1 MFTSSNV
8 RNTTMPN
15 QNAVETLQNSTSA
28 RLMSGKRILL
38 VEDERPIREM
48 VTFALSQE
56 GYQIDEAEDGAT
68 AEAKIAEHLP
78 DLILLDWMLPNVSGL
93 ELLRRWKRNESMQEI
108 PIIMLT
114 ARVEERD
121 KVDGLN
127 SGADD
132 YIIKPFSVKE
142 LSARIRAVL
151 RRGASI
157 LDGQIRVGPLQLDS
171 RAHRVYADGQP
182 ISLGPTEFRL
192 LEFFMSHPDRVYT
205 RTQLLD
211 YVWGRNMYVEERTV
225 DVHIVRLRKL
235 LKPLDCGK
243 MIQTVRG
250 YGYRFSATQ

>member
-1 MFTSSNV
+1 MQ
-8 RNTTMPN
+8 N
-15 QNAVETLQNSTSA
+15 QNALETPQPISA
-28 RLMSGKRILL
+28 HAQPMSGKRILL

-48 VTFALSQE
+48 VTFALSQD
-56 GYQIDEAEDGAT
+56 GYIIDEADDSNS

-93 ELLRRWKRNESMQEI
+93 ELLRRWKRNESMQEV
-108 PIIMLT
+108 PVIMLT

-132 YIIKPFSVKE
+132 YITKPFSVKE

-151 RRGASI
+151 RRGAGI
-157 LDGQIRVGPLQLDS
+157 LGDQIRIGPLQLDS
-171 RAHRVYADGQP
+171 KAHRIWVDGQS
-182 ISLGPTEFRL
+182 INLGPTEFRL
-192 LEFFMSHPDRVYT
+192 LEFFMSHPDRVYS

-235 LKPLDCGK
+235 LKPLNCDR

-250 YGYRFSATQ
+250 YGYRFSAKQ

>member
-1 MFTSSNV
+1 MQ
-8 RNTTMPN
+8 N
-15 QNAVETLQNSTSA
+15 QNATEALQKYPA
-28 RLMSGKRILL
+28 RAQPMNGKRILL

-48 VTFALSQE
+48 VTFALSQD
-56 GYQIDEAEDGAT
+56 GYLIDEAEDST
-68 AEAKIAEHLP
+68 SAEIRMAEHLP

-93 ELLRRWKRNESMQEI
+93 ELLRRWRRNESTQEI
-108 PIIMLT
+108 PVIMLT

-132 YIIKPFSVKE
+132 YITKPFSVKE

-151 RRGASI
+151 RRGSGIIEDQVSI
-157 LDGQIRVGPLQLDS
+157 GPIKLDS
-171 RAHRVYADGQP
+171 KAHRVYVDGQP
-182 ISLGPTEFRL
+182 INLGPTEFRL
-192 LEFFMSHPDRVYT
+192 LEFFMTHPDRVYT

-235 LKPLDCGK
+235 LKPLDCGQ

-250 YGYRFSATQ
+250 YGYRFSAKK

>member
-1 MFTSSNV
+1 MQ
-8 RNTTMPN
+8 N
-15 QNAVETLQNSTSA
+15 QNALETPQPIPA
-28 RLMSGKRILL
+28 HAQPMSGKRILL

-48 VTFALSQE
+48 VTFALSQD
-56 GYQIDEAEDGAT
+56 GYIIDEADDSNS

-93 ELLRRWKRNESMQEI
+93 ELLRRWKRNESMQEV
-108 PIIMLT
+108 PVIMLT

-132 YIIKPFSVKE
+132 YITKPFSVKE
-142 LSARIRAVL
+142 LSARVRAVL
-151 RRGASI
+151 RRGAGI
-157 LDGQIRVGPLQLDS
+157 LGDQIRIGPLQLDS
-171 RAHRVYADGQP
+171 KAHRVWVDGQS
-182 ISLGPTEFRL
+182 INLGPTEFRL
-192 LEFFMSHPDRVYT
+192 LEFFMSHPDRVYS

-235 LKPLDCGK
+235 LKPLNCDR

-250 YGYRFSATQ
+250 YGYRFSAKQ